1 MDHRTAIRSALIGV
15 LTLGAAGVNHAQAQ
29 AAGKDKCFGVAKAGQ
44 NDCANAAGTHSCAG
58 QAKKDN
64 DPGEWK
70 YVAKG
75 SCEKMGGKLSAP
87 KRS

>member
-1 MDHRTAIRSALIGV
+1 MDHQTVIRSALIG
-15 LTLGAAGVNHAQAQ
+15 LLALGTAGVAGAQSAD
-29 AAGKDKCFGVAKAGQ
+29 KDKCFGVAKAGQ
-44 NDCANAAGTHSCAG
+44 NDCANASGTHSCAG

-87 KRS
+87 KKS